1 MNENEVVT
9 RAAGIV
15 GIFTF
20 LSRILGLARDML
32 IANFFGSGMSADAFF
47 VAFRIPNLLRR
58 LFAEGSFSVAFIP
71 VFTEYLQ
78 TRSKADA
85 FLLARVVSSFLI
97 LILTGVT
104 ILGIVFSPLIVRI
117 IAPGFGGVGEKYAL
131 TVLLTRIMF
140 PYIFL
145 VSMLALFMGI
155 LNSLKHFAAPAM
167 APVFLNLSMI
177 ACLLFLAP
185 SMKAPT
191 VGLSIGVIGG
201 GILQLALQIPFLM
214 GKGLSLA
221 PKWKPGH
228 PALRKIGVLMLPTI
242 FGSAIYQIN
251 QLVGTLLASLLREG
265 SVSYLYY
272 ADRLVQFPLGVFAIA
287 ISTAALP
294 SLSRE
299 AADGDLARV
308 KETLSHALRLTMFI
322 TIPAMVGLIVLRQP
336 IIRLLFQRGAFDS
349 FAAGMTS
356 RALLYYS
363 LGLWSFAALRVFV
376 SGFYSLQDTKT
387 PVKVAVVAMV
397 LNFVFSVILMCTPLE
412 HGGLALALSLASTMQ
427 LCMLIF
433 ILRKRLGGIEGR
445 VVVGSMARSFLS
457 SLIMGVCVYFLTLTF
472 LAGGGTQGIFSLA
485 VRVLTIV
492 CTGLAAYLM
501 SAKILG
507 SKELPALTKAFRV
520 SQKRGSN
527 I

>member
-1 MNENEVVT
+1 MNENELVT
-9 RAAGIV
+9 RAAGVV
-15 GIFTF
+15 GVFTF

-78 TRSKADA
+78 ARTREEA
-85 FLLARVVSSFLI
+85 FLLARVVLTFLV
-97 LILTGVT
+97 LVLTAVT
-104 ILGIVFSPLIVRI
+104 ILGIVLSPLIVRI
-117 IAPGFGGVGEKYAL
+117 IAPGFGGAGEKYVL

-145 VSMLALFMGI
+145 VSVFALFMGI

-177 ACLLFLAP
+177 AGLLLLAP
-185 SMKAPT
+185 YMRTPT
-191 VGLSIGVIGG
+191 VGLAIGVIGG
-201 GILQLALQIPFLM
+201 GILQLALQILFLM
-214 GKGLSLA
+214 DKGLSFA
-221 PKWKPGH
+221 PKWNPGH
-228 PALRKIGVLMLPTI
+228 PALKKIGMLMLPTI

-265 SVSYLYY
+265 SISYLYY

-287 ISTAALP
+287 ISTAVLP

-299 AADGDLARV
+299 AADGDLDRL

-322 TIPAMVGLIVLRQP
+322 TIPSMVGLIVLREP
-336 IIRLLFQRGAFDS
+336 IVRLLFQRGAFDS
-349 FAAGMTS
+349 FTTIMTA

-363 LGLWSFAALRVFV
+363 LGLWAFAALRVFV
-376 SGFYSLQDTKT
+376 SAFYSLQDTKT

-397 LNFVFSVILMCTPLE
+397 LNLVFSVILMRTPLQ
-412 HGGLALALSLASTMQ
+412 HGGLALALSLASTLQ

-433 ILRKRLGGIEGR
+433 LLRRRLGGIEGR
-445 VVVGSMARSFLS
+445 IVVGSMVRSFLS
-457 SLIMGVCVYFLTLTF
+457 SLAMGVCVYLLACKF
-472 LAGGGTQGIFSLA
+472 LAGNVARDAF
-485 VRVLTIV
+485 
-492 CTGLAAYLM
+492 GLALGVLIVVCAGLTVYFV
-501 SAKILG
+501 SAKLLG
-507 SKELPALTKAFRV
+507 SKELSSLMGAFRV
-520 SQKRGSN
+520 SRRKKL
-527 I
+527 

>member
-1 MNENEVVT
+1 MNENELVT
-9 RAAGIV
+9 RAAGVV
-15 GIFTF
+15 GVFTF

-78 TRSKADA
+78 TRTREEA
-85 FLLARVVSSFLI
+85 FLLARVVLTFLV
-97 LILTGVT
+97 LVLTAVT
-104 ILGIVFSPLIVRI
+104 ILGIVLSPLIVRI
-117 IAPGFGGVGEKYAL
+117 IAPGFGGAGEKYAL

-145 VSMLALFMGI
+145 VSVFALFMGI

-177 ACLLFLAP
+177 AALLLLAP
-185 SMKAPT
+185 YMRTPT
-191 VGLSIGVIGG
+191 VALAIGVIGG

-214 GKGLSLA
+214 DKGLSFA
-221 PKWKPGH
+221 PKWNPGH
-228 PALRKIGVLMLPTI
+228 PALKKIGMLMLPTI

-265 SVSYLYY
+265 SISYLYY

-287 ISTAALP
+287 ISTAVLP

-299 AADGDLARV
+299 AADGDFDRL

-322 TIPAMVGLIVLRQP
+322 TIPSMVGLIVLREP
-336 IIRLLFQRGAFDS
+336 IVRLLFQRGAFDS
-349 FAAGMTS
+349 FTTIMTA

-363 LGLWSFAALRVFV
+363 LGLWAFAALRVFV
-376 SGFYSLQDTKT
+376 SAFYSLQDTKT

-397 LNFVFSVILMCTPLE
+397 LNFVFSVILMRTPLQ
-412 HGGLALALSLASTMQ
+412 HGGLALALSLASTLQ

-433 ILRKRLGGIEGR
+433 LLRRRLGGIEGR
-445 VVVGSMARSFLS
+445 VVMGSMARSFLS
-457 SLIMGVCVYFLTLTF
+457 SLAMGVCVYFLASKF
-472 LAGGGTQGIFSLA
+472 LAGNVARDAFALALGVLIVVCAGLA
-485 VRVLTIV
+485 VYFI
-492 CTGLAAYLM
+492 
-501 SAKILG
+501 SAKLLG
-507 SKELPALTKAFRV
+507 SKELSDLMGALKV
-520 SQKRGSN
+520 SQKKDL
-527 I
+527 

>member
-1 MNENEVVT
+1 MNENELVT
-9 RAAGIV
+9 RAAGVV
-15 GIFTF
+15 GVFTF

-78 TRSKADA
+78 TRTREEA
-85 FLLARVVSSFLI
+85 FLLARVVLTFLV
-97 LILTGVT
+97 LVLTAVT
-104 ILGIVFSPLIVRI
+104 ILGIVLSPLIVRI
-117 IAPGFGGVGEKYAL
+117 IAPGFGGAGEKYAL

-145 VSMLALFMGI
+145 VSVFALFMGI

-177 ACLLFLAP
+177 AALLLLAP
-185 SMKAPT
+185 YMRTPT
-191 VGLSIGVIGG
+191 VALAIGVIGG

-214 GKGLSLA
+214 DKGLSFA
-221 PKWKPGH
+221 PKWNPGH
-228 PALRKIGVLMLPTI
+228 PALKKIGMLMLPTI

-265 SVSYLYY
+265 SISYLYY

-287 ISTAALP
+287 ISTAVLP

-299 AADGDLARV
+299 AADGDFDRL

-322 TIPAMVGLIVLRQP
+322 TIPSMVGLIVLREP
-336 IIRLLFQRGAFDS
+336 IVRLLFQRGAFDS
-349 FAAGMTS
+349 FTTIMTA

-363 LGLWSFAALRVFV
+363 LGLWAFAALRVFV
-376 SGFYSLQDTKT
+376 SAFYSLQDTKT
-387 PVKVAVVAMV
+387 PVKVAVIAMV
-397 LNFVFSVILMCTPLE
+397 LNFVFSVILMRTPLQ
-412 HGGLALALSLASTMQ
+412 HGGLALALSLASTLQ

-433 ILRKRLGGIEGR
+433 LLRRRLGGIEGR

-457 SLIMGVCVYFLTLTF
+457 SLAMGVCVYFLASKF
-472 LAGGGTQGIFSLA
+472 LAGNVARDAFALALGVLIVVCAGLA
-485 VRVLTIV
+485 VYFI
-492 CTGLAAYLM
+492 LAKL
-501 SAKILG
+501 LG
-507 SKELPALTKAFRV
+507 SKELSDLMGALKV
-520 SQKRGSN
+520 SQKKDL
-527 I
+527 